1 MTIRKQL
8 FWATTALV
16 SSLFIAES
24 AAAQSTASQAADE
37 RATQVGD
44 VVVTGARGPRSI
56 EGVTAENNPKSR
68 ASITEAYIGTQ
79 AAGQTILNSI
89 NLLPGVNF
97 TNNDAYGSAGG
108 DLTIRGFDA
117 NRISLTQDGIPMNDT
132 GNYAIY
138 SNQQLDPELIQR
150 ASVNLGSTDVDSPT
164 ASATGG
170 TVNYITRRPENEFGV
185 IFQPSIGDFGYR
197 RVFGLV
203 DTGEFGPWGTTAWFS
218 ASKTVYDHFVGAGG
232 VDKMQLNGRIY
243 QTLGDNGDFVAL
255 TAHYNENRNEFMPR
269 VRLADFNKGGA
280 YDKDDYNTVRSQ
292 ATSINPSNTG
302 NIRGQSRFT
311 LSDTLKLTIDPSF
324 QYTLA
329 HGGGTQNMSE
339 TDPQL
344 IGNSTAAGVDLNGD
358 GVIDGDTMVT
368 LFRPNI
374 TNTHRYGVTS
384 SLIWDAAEDHQF
396 RLAYTFDWGRHRQTG
411 QFGYIDANGFPED
424 PFAGRNGRAVELPD
438 GTILQRRN
446 RLSYAMLN
454 QIAAEYRGSF
464 FNNTV
469 DVTLGA
475 RAPFFDRELNNFC
488 YQRDTFNAY
497 CTTQT
502 GTPVAGT
509 DLVTFPTSSMNP
521 LPRPSAEDPN
531 PKPYAYGKPRSFEKK
546 YDAFLPNAGVTW
558 RFAPSQQLYMSYAEG
573 FSAPR
578 TDDLYDVVSVNPEPE
593 TTNSYDIGYRYQSGT
608 LIASVAA
615 WKTDFSNR
623 IVRTFDEAAGIAL
636 TRNVGD
642 VTLQGFDGQIGW
654 SPIEKL
660 SLTGSVTYTDSEVKN
675 DLPDGFD
682 KDGKP
687 KFIKTAGNRL
697 VETPEWQFG
706 ARVAYSVGPFD
717 LGLQGKYVGERMSN
731 DINTEVAPD
740 YTTFDLDVRY
750 NLASLG
756 AGGSYLQLN
765 VINLLDEEYLA
776 DISTETTRAAQYQLG
791 APRTAMIT
799 LRASF

>member
-1 MTIRKQL
+1 MAQPISTGVGPAVLAFRLHHWGYRLMTNRKQL
-8 FWATTALV
+8 FWATTALMSGV
-16 SSLFIAES
+16 LMAG
-24 AAAQSTASQAADE
+24 AASAQSTASQAVED

-44 VVVTGARGPRSI
+44 VVVTGARGPLAI
-56 EGVTAENNPKSR
+56 EGVVAETNPKSR
-68 ASITEAYIGTQ
+68 ATITEQYIGTQ

-97 TNNDAYGSAGG
+97 TNNDAFGSAGG

-117 NRISLTQDGIPMNDT
+117 ARVSLTQDGIPLNDT

-150 ASVNLGSTDVDSPT
+150 ASVNLGTTDVDSPT

-170 TVNYITRRPENEFGV
+170 TVNYITRRPAKDFGV
-185 IFQPSIGDFGYR
+185 IMQPSLGEYGYKR
-197 RVFGLV
+197 IFALL
-203 DTGEFGPWGTTAWFS
+203 DTGEVGPWGTSAWFA

-232 VDKMQLNGRIY
+232 VDKMQLNARIY
-243 QTLGDNGDFVAL
+243 QPLGDNGDFLSV

-280 YDKDDYNTVRSQ
+280 YDKNDYNTVRSQ

-311 LSDTLKLTIDPSF
+311 LSDSLMLTVDPSF

-329 HGGGTQNMSE
+329 HGGGTQTMSE

-374 TNTHRYGVTS
+374 TNTHRYAITS

-424 PFAGRNGRAVELPD
+424 PFAGRNGRPVQLPD

-464 FNNTV
+464 FNDTV
-469 DVTLGA
+469 DLTLGA
-475 RAPFFDRELNNFC
+475 RAPFFDRELNNYC

-497 CTTQT
+497 CTTQV

-509 DLVTFPTSSMNP
+509 DLVTFPSSSMN
-521 LPRPSAEDPN
+521 SNASN
-531 PKPYAYGKPRSFEKK
+531 KFGKPRSFDKK
-546 YDAFLPNAGVTW
+546 YDAFLPNAGVSW
-558 RFAPSQQLYMSYAEG
+558 NFA
-573 FSAPR
+573 
-578 TDDLYDVVSVNPEPE
+578 
-593 TTNSYDIGYRYQSGT
+593 
-608 LIASVAA
+608 
-615 WKTDFSNR
+615 
-623 IVRTFDEAAGIAL
+623 
-636 TRNVGD
+636 
-642 VTLQGFDGQIGW
+642 
-654 SPIEKL
+654 
-660 SLTGSVTYTDSEVKN
+660 
-675 DLPDGFD
+675 
-682 KDGKP
+682 
-687 KFIKTAGNRL
+687 
-697 VETPEWQFG
+697 
-706 ARVAYSVGPFD
+706 
-717 LGLQGKYVGERMSN
+717 
-731 DINTEVAPD
+731 
-740 YTTFDLDVRY
+740 
-750 NLASLG
+750 
-756 AGGSYLQLN
+756 
-765 VINLLDEEYLA
+765 
-776 DISTETTRAAQYQLG
+776 
-791 APRTAMIT
+791 
-799 LRASF
+799 

>member
-24 AAAQSTASQAADE
+24 AGAQSTASQAADE

-329 HGGGTQNMSE
+329 HGGGTQTMSE

-475 RAPFFDRELNNFC
+475 RAPFFDRELNNYC

-497 CTTQT
+497 CTTQV
-502 GTPVAGT
+502 GIDADG
-509 DLVTFPTSSMNP
+509 DGLVTFPKSSMN
-521 LPRPSAEDPN
+521 SNANNE
-531 PKPYAYGKPRSFEKK
+531 YGKPRSFDKK

-558 RFAPSQQLYMSYAEG
+558 RFAPSQQLYVSYAEG

-578 TDDLYDVVSVNPEPE
+578 TDDLYDVVDVNPEPE
-593 TTNSYDIGYRYQSGT
+593 TTNSYDIGYRYQSGA
-608 LIASVAA
+608 LIASFAA

-623 IVRTFDEAAGIAL
+623 ILRTFDEAAGIYL

-675 DLPDGFD
+675 DLPDGLD
-682 KDGKP
+682 SNGKP
-687 KFIKTAGNRL
+687 KFIKISGNRL

-706 ARVAYSVGPFD
+706 ARVAYSVGAFD
-717 LGLQGKYVGERMSN
+717 FGLQGKYVGERMSN

-765 VINLLDEEYLA
+765 VINLLDEEYLG
-776 DISTETTRAAQYQLG
+776 DISSSTTGTAQYQLG

>member
-1 MTIRKQL
+1 
-8 FWATTALV
+8 
-16 SSLFIAES
+16 
-24 AAAQSTASQAADE
+24 
-37 RATQVGD
+37 
-44 VVVTGARGPRSI
+44 
-56 EGVTAENNPKSR
+56 
-68 ASITEAYIGTQ
+68 
-79 AAGQTILNSI
+79 
-89 NLLPGVNF
+89 
-97 TNNDAYGSAGG
+97 
-108 DLTIRGFDA
+108 
-117 NRISLTQDGIPMNDT
+117 
-132 GNYAIY
+132 
-138 SNQQLDPELIQR
+138 
-150 ASVNLGSTDVDSPT
+150 
-164 ASATGG
+164 
-170 TVNYITRRPENEFGV
+170 
-185 IFQPSIGDFGYR
+185 
-197 RVFGLV
+197 
-203 DTGEFGPWGTTAWFS
+203 
-218 ASKTVYDHFVGAGG
+218 
-232 VDKMQLNGRIY
+232 
-243 QTLGDNGDFVAL
+243 
-255 TAHYNENRNEFMPR
+255 
-269 VRLADFNKGGA
+269 
-280 YDKDDYNTVRSQ
+280 
-292 ATSINPSNTG
+292 
-302 NIRGQSRFT
+302 
-311 LSDTLKLTIDPSF
+311 
-324 QYTLA
+324 
-329 HGGGTQNMSE
+329 
-339 TDPQL
+339 
-344 IGNSTAAGVDLNGD
+344 
-358 GVIDGDTMVT
+358 
-368 LFRPNI
+368 
-374 TNTHRYGVTS
+374 
-384 SLIWDAAEDHQF
+384 LIWDAAEDHQF

-488 YQRDTFNAY
+488 YQRDTFNSY

-521 LPRPSAEDPN
+521 LPRPSAQDPN
-531 PKPYAYGKPRSFEKK
+531 PEPYAYGKPRSFDKK

-558 RFAPSQQLYMSYAEG
+558 RFAPSQQLYVSYAEG

-578 TDDLYDVVSVNPEPE
+578 TDDLYDVVDVNPEPE

-608 LIASVAA
+608 LIASFAA

-623 IVRTFDEAAGIAL
+623 ILRTFDEAAGIYL

-675 DLPDGFD
+675 DLPDGLD
-682 KDGKP
+682 SNGKP
-687 KFIKTAGNRL
+687 KFIKISGNRL

-706 ARVAYSVGPFD
+706 ARVAYSVGAFD
-717 LGLQGKYVGERMSN
+717 FGLLGKYVGERMSN

-765 VINLLDEEYLA
+765 VINLLDEEYLG
-776 DISTETTRAAQYQLG
+776 DISSSTTGTAQYQLG

>member
-24 AAAQSTASQAADE
+24 AVAQSTASQAADE

-329 HGGGTQNMSE
+329 HGGGTQTMSE

-475 RAPFFDRELNNFC
+475 RAPFFDRELNNYC

-497 CTTQT
+497 CTTQV
-502 GTPVAGT
+502 GIDADG
-509 DLVTFPTSSMNP
+509 DGLVTFPKSSMN
-521 LPRPSAEDPN
+521 SNANNE
-531 PKPYAYGKPRSFEKK
+531 YGKPRSFDKK

-558 RFAPSQQLYMSYAEG
+558 RFAPSQQLYVSYAEG

-578 TDDLYDVVSVNPEPE
+578 TDDLYDVVDVNPEPE
-593 TTNSYDIGYRYQSGT
+593 TTNSYDIGYRYQSGA
-608 LIASVAA
+608 LIASFAA

-623 IVRTFDEAAGIAL
+623 ILRTFDEAAGIYL

-675 DLPDGFD
+675 DLPDGLD
-682 KDGKP
+682 SNGKP
-687 KFIKTAGNRL
+687 KFIKISGNRL

-706 ARVAYSVGPFD
+706 ARVAYSVGAFD
-717 LGLQGKYVGERMSN
+717 FGLQGKYVGERMSN

-765 VINLLDEEYLA
+765 VINLLDEEYLG
-776 DISTETTRAAQYQLG
+776 DISSSTTGTAQYQLG

>member
-16 SSLFIAES
+16 SSLLIAES

-255 TAHYNENRNEFMPR
+255 TAHYNENRNQFMPR

-280 YDKDDYNTVRSQ
+280 YDKNDYNTIRSQ
-292 ATSINPSNTG
+292 ATAVNPSNTG

-329 HGGGTQNMSE
+329 HGGGTQTMSE

-344 IGNSTAAGVDLNGD
+344 IGNSTAKGVDLNGD
-358 GVIDGDTMVT
+358 GVIDGKTNVT

-374 TNTHRYGVTS
+374 TNTHRYSVTS
-384 SLIWDAAEDHQF
+384 SLIWDAAEDHQI

-411 QFGYIDANGFPED
+411 QFGYIDQNGFPENW
-424 PFAGRNGRAVELPD
+424 FAGRNGRAVELPD

-454 QIAAEYRGSF
+454 QIAAEYRGAF

-497 CTTQT
+497 CTTQV
-502 GTPVAGT
+502 GVDADNDG
-509 DLVTFPTSSMNP
+509 LVTFPQSSMNTN
-521 LPRPSAEDPN
+521 ANNE
-531 PKPYAYGKPRSFEKK
+531 YGKPRSFDKK

-578 TDDLYDVVSVNPEPE
+578 TDDLYDVVDVNPEPE